1 MKSQIP
7 TIVRKFFSNLS
18 TPKKLALLAL
28 ILGVIAVFA
37 GSPYL
42 GSEVRV
48 NTKDLALSTVK
59 NSDKINPLELAD
71 WIIKGKADYT
81 LVDLRTEDQYNKYF
95 IPTAINIPLTQ
106 LPESDLLRNQK
117 IILYSD
123 DDVNTAQAWFILKS
137 EGFKGVYMLDG
148 SLKSWNHEV
157 LFPKLAVN
165 ASKEEIA
172 QFEKIKEISKYFG
185 GQAQTDSTQISETK
199 INFPTPQVTS
209 KGNLNQPKKKK
220 REGC

>member
-1 MKSQIP
+1 MK
-7 TIVRKFFSNLS
+7 KFFSGLS
-18 TPKKLALLAL
+18 TPKKLALFAL
-28 ILGVIAVFA
+28 VLGVIAVFA
-37 GSPYL
+37 GSPYM
-42 GSEVRV
+42 GSEVKV

-59 NSDKINPLELAD
+59 NSDKIQPLELAD

-81 LVDLRTEDQYNKYF
+81 LVDVRDENQFGEYF
-95 IPTAINIPLTQ
+95 IPTAINIPLPE
-106 LPESDLLRNQK
+106 LPGSDLLRNQK

-123 DDVNTAQAWFILKS
+123 DDVNAAQAWFILKS
-137 EGFKGVYMLDG
+137 KNFKAAYLLDG
-148 SLKSWNHEV
+148 GLKKWNDEV

-172 QFEKIKEISKYFG
+172 QFEKIKEISNYFG
-185 GQAQTDSTQISETK
+185 GVPQTGSEQVSESK
-199 INFPTPQVTS
+199 INLPTPQVTS

>member
-1 MKSQIP
+1 MK
-7 TIVRKFFSNLS
+7 KFIGNLS

-28 ILGVIAVFA
+28 LLGITALFA
-37 GSPYL
+37 GSPYM
-42 GSEVRV
+42 GSKVKV
-48 NTKDLALSTVK
+48 NTKELALSTVK
-59 NSDKINPLELAD
+59 NSDKVKPLELAD

-81 LVDLRTEDQYNKYF
+81 LVDVRIEDQYSQYF
-95 IPTAINIPLTQ
+95 IPSAINIPLPE

-123 DDVNTAQAWFILKS
+123 DDVNSAQAWFILKS
-137 EGFKGVYMLDG
+137 KKFNGVYLLDG
-148 SLKSWNHEV
+148 GLKNWQEEV

-172 QFEKIKEISKYFG
+172 QFEKIKAMSEYFG
-185 GQAQTDSTQISETK
+185 GQAQTGSEQVSETK
-199 INFPTPQVTS
+199 VNLPTPQVKT
-209 KGNLNQPKKKK
+209 QPGVTKTKKKK